1 MDYRELV
8 NLGLSEKEARVY
20 LAALELGKSA
30 VQKISQKAGVN
41 RATTYVIIEGL
52 MKKGLMSSATE
63 DKKQYFYAETP
74 EKLSL
79 LFKIQEA
86 ELKNKQEGLQ
96 KLLPNLKAISNIAEE
111 KPVVRYF
118 VGKEGLKS
126 ISEELSANKGEP
138 VRMAY
143 SQDLIESVFSKEER
157 TIMRKKRMAKKIKTK
172 VLYNYKNQELPS
184 TPDGER
190 QKISEANFPIFCD
203 IAIFGRDKV
212 RIAALQKKIIGLI
225 IENKE
230 MHDSLKSIFDLAWIG
245 AKYLEKKSRKR

>member
-157 TIMRKKRMAKKIKTK
+157 TIMRKKRMTKKIKTK

-184 TPDGER
+184 TPD
-190 QKISEANFPIFCD
+190 
-203 IAIFGRDKV
+203 
-212 RIAALQKKIIGLI
+212 
-225 IENKE
+225 
-230 MHDSLKSIFDLAWIG
+230 
-245 AKYLEKKSRKR
+245 